1 MRARLYL
8 LAVAGAAAA
17 GVAVWLAARVPPD
30 RPTEP
35 GPVLTFVVGAS
46 LLGSGLASWHAR
58 PDNRLGPIMV
68 ATGFAWF
75 AGLLSEAPN
84 SVVYTIGS
92 AVQYVFVSGFIYIL
106 LSFPSGRLGSTGA
119 RALVWLSLVLS
130 VVLQLTAMLFGN
142 GSGLRCDTCPD
153 NRMQVFHDN
162 NVSMHLLNDQRLFA
176 GILTLLTIGLLIRR
190 WARASAP
197 QRRAVAPVLL
207 AGCAML
213 LALAWTVVDDLLG
226 DPLHSGPATVF
237 FYASALVPI
246 AVLVVFLQR
255 RLARGGV
262 AGLVV
267 SLGEASE
274 PGDLREALARAL
286 GDPSLQLAFW
296 LPGGR
301 RYVGADGR
309 PIELPQPDSGRSAT
323 TIQRERQPIA
333 VLIHDPALEHNAELV
348 QSVCAAAGLA
358 LENERLQA
366 ELRARL
372 VELQASRARLV
383 QATDAERRRLE
394 RDLHDGTQ
402 QRLVS
407 IAMSLGLLEPRLPAD
422 GAAAP
427 IVRETREALAV
438 ALAGAAR
445 ADPRHP
451 PGAAVRARTG
461 RRARGAVWA
470 GRAPHPPALRHRDTP
485 ARAARV
491 RRLLLRERGPDQRR
505 QALARQRGPGDR
517 CLRRRPAG
525 RRGRRRRDRRCQSDG
540 RLRAA
545 GAGGPDR
552 SARRHDDR
560 VQPAG
565 PRHLAAGRGAV
576 RVALADDAVIL
587 REGLARLLEEAGF
600 EVVGLAG
607 DGDELLALVER
618 IQPDVAV
625 VDIRMPPTHTDEGL
639 RAAKEIRERWPAV
652 GILVLSQHVNSRYAV
667 ELLSTGT
674 EGVGYL
680 LKERVSDL
688 EELSSS
694 VRRVGEGGSVLD
706 PAVVGQLVG
715 RPRPG
720 HNPIEELTDRERQV
734 LALMAE
740 GRSNRAIA
748 ARLVVTEHT
757 VEKHVRN
764 IFGTLALPQSPDD
777 HRRVRAVVTYLNSQ

>member
-17 GVAVWLAARVPPD
+17 GVAVWLAERVPPD

-92 AVQYVFVSGFIYIL
+92 AVQYIFVSGFIYIL

-438 ALAGAAR
+438 ALQELRELTHGI
-445 ADPRHP
+445 H
-451 PGAAVRARTG
+451 
-461 RRARGAVWA
+461 
-470 GRAPHPPALRHRDTP
+470 PAL
-485 ARAARV
+485 
-491 RRLLLRERGPDQRR
+491 LSERG
-505 QALARQRGPGDR
+505 
-517 CLRRRPAG
+517 
-525 RRGRRRRDRRCQSDG
+525 
-540 RLRAA
+540 
-545 GAGGPDR
+545 
-552 SARRHDDR
+552 
-560 VQPAG
+560 
-565 PRHLAAGRGAV
+565 LAAA
-576 RVALADDAVIL
+576 
-587 REGLARLLEEAGF
+587 
-600 EVVGLAG
+600 
-607 DGDELLALVER
+607 
-618 IQPDVAV
+618 
-625 VDIRMPPTHTDEGL
+625 
-639 RAAKEIRERWPAV
+639 
-652 GILVLSQHVNSRYAV
+652 
-667 ELLSTGT
+667 
-674 EGVGYL
+674 
-680 LKERVSDL
+680 L
-688 EELSSS
+688 EELCGRAALPTRLRSDIEARLPEQLESAAYFFAS
-694 VRRVGEGGSVLD
+694 EALTNAAKHSHASEVQVTAACAGG
-706 PAVVGQLVG
+706 
-715 RPRPG
+715 
-720 HNPIEELTDRERQV
+720 
-734 LALMAE
+734 
-740 GRSNRAIA
+740 
-748 ARLVVTEHT
+748 RLVVEVADDGIGGASPTGGSGLRGLADRIEALGGTMT
-757 VEKHVRN
+757 VSSPPGR
-764 IFGTLALPQSPDD
+764 GTSL
-777 HRRVRAVVTYLNSQ
+777 RAEVPCE